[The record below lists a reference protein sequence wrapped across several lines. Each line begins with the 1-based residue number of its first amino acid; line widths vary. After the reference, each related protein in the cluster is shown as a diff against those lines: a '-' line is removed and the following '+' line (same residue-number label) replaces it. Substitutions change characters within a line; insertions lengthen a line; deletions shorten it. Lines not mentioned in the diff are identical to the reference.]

1 MSRSA
6 TSHDVAREAG
16 VSRTTV
22 SYVLNNAESVKISED
37 TRERVLAAAQKVG
50 YLPNQAAK
58 AVKTGRFGCIALL
71 LGRDI
76 YLPKRLLMGIN
87 EAVAER
93 SIHLSVA
100 NIYKSCGSDELQP
113 AVLRQ
118 LIADGI
124 LVNSNEE
131 ITADIRA
138 IRRSQDMPLIWLNQ
152 RMKRDC
158 IYPDDRSAARQ
169 ATEHLISLGHRRIL
183 YVYAGAANRHYSHTD
198 RAQGYEEAMQEARLT
213 PLPYSTHTEETA
225 GAERITALR
234 GLLRARQ
241 RPTAVL
247 AYSWPSA
254 AAAHTAALLE
264 GLRIP
269 QDLSLITFEDEQKDF
284 GVGIEI
290 TTLQIPWH
298 EIGQRAVELLLGAL
312 ARAGKSGAAVAVP
325 YGALRPG
332 ESCQPPAGRG

>member
-1 MSRSA
+1 MSRST

-22 SYVLNNAESVKISED
+22 SYVLNNADSVKISED

-87 EAVAER
+87 EAIAER
-93 SIHLSVA
+93 SMHLSVA

-138 IRRSQDMPLIWLNQ
+138 IRRSQKMPLLWLNQ

-158 IYPDDRSAARQ
+158 IYPDDRRAARE
-169 ATEHLISLGHRRIL
+169 ATEHLITLGHRRIL

-198 RAQGYEEAMQEARLT
+198 RAQGYIEAMRAAGLT
-213 PLPYSTHTEETA
+213 PLLYSTDAQDTD

-234 GLLRARQ
+234 GLLHARQ

-264 GLRIP
+264 GLRMP
-269 QDLSLITFEDEQKDF
+269 QDLSLVMFEDEQKDF
-284 GVGIEI
+284 GIGINI
-290 TTLQIPWH
+290 ATLPIPWQR
-298 EIGQRAVELLLGAL
+298 IGQQAVDLLLAAL
-312 ARAGKSGAAVAVP
+312 ARTGKNGPAVAVP
-325 YGALRPG
+325 YEALQTG
-332 ESCQPPAGRG
+332 GSCQPPANRA